1 MRSAQSTRE
10 RRRNRFLAALAASGI
25 AACALDSELSAA
37 RESWRGASYDQVVA
51 AWGPPTRNAKDSYT
65 WLSEDRVP
73 QAQRS
78 GSGAGGVIFG
88 GAPDSVAARCERTLL
103 IQDARVVRAGDWK
116 GEPEF
121 CKRFARPK

>member
-10 RRRNRFLAALAASGI
+10 RRRNRFLAALAVSGI

-88 GAPDSVAARCERTLL
+88 GAPDAVAARCERALL

-116 GEPEF
+116 REPEF

>member
-1 MRSAQSTRE
+1 MKSAQSTRD

-37 RESWRGASYDQVVA
+37 RESWLGASYDQVVA
-51 AWGPPTRNAKDSYT
+51 AWGPPTRNAKNSYT

-88 GAPDSVAARCERTLL
+88 GAPDAVAARCERALL